1 MSSQRG
7 LVQRI
12 ERKLEVSVGD
22 AFARVFGGSIVPQE
36 VEAMLRREAAEGI
49 RPVAGDRLLAP
60 NEYIITLGMHDYQ
73 KVGADPDL
81 TSDAFAKHL
90 ARYIGEQGWQTY
102 GDVVIRFEQ
111 SANLH
116 TGQFRTRGAVNPDV
130 EPRPTA
136 GELAPPQSDHAFS
149 AEPGVPAMSE
159 NSSYGGGQGQGRP
172 GDDYYDD
179 PYAHPHDDPHAAPD
193 PRAAYQPEPGG
204 YPDQRGGYPDQGG
217 YPEHGGYPPQYEQR
231 PAGGY
236 PDQPATA
243 TPTSAAATPTS
254 AAATPTTRRLPR
266 PARRLPRPARRL
278 PRPSRLRRTRPARR
292 LPRPGRLRR
301 YPTSAAATPTRRG
314 YGAPDQRGGYPDQ
327 GGYPR
332 PARRLPRT
340 GRGLRPGLRRR
351 RIRPTGLRPAAR
363 YGRQDYGQSYAPPGG
378 GGGYAEPG
386 RDYDYG
392 QPADAGGYGGGY
404 GQQGGYSS
412 SGSAVTLQL
421 DDGSGRTY
429 QLREG
434 PNVIGRG
441 QDAQFRLPDTG
452 VSRRHLEIRWDGQVA
467 LLSDLNSTNG
477 TTVNNAPVQEWQLA
491 DGDVIRLGHSE
502 IVVHIH

>member
-1 MSSQRG
+1 
-7 LVQRI
+7 
-12 ERKLEVSVGD
+12 
-22 AFARVFGGSIVPQE
+22 
-36 VEAMLRREAAEGI
+36 MLRREAAEGI
-49 RPVAGDRLLAP
+49 RPVAGNRFLAP

-81 TSDAFAKHL
+81 TSDALAKHL

-102 GDVVIRFEQ
+102 GDVVVRFEQ
-111 SANLH
+111 SSNLH

-130 EPRPTA
+130 EPRQRA
-136 GELAPPQSDHAFS
+136 GELAPPESDRAFN
-149 AEPGVPAMSE
+149 AEPGVPAMTE

-179 PYAHPHDDPHAAPD
+179 PYAPPRDDPHAAPD
-193 PRAAYQPEPGG
+193 PRGSYPEQRAGYPDQGGYGAPGPRGGYPDQAGYDQRGGYPDQRGAYPDQGGYGAPDPRGGYPDQAGYDQRGG

-217 YPEHGGYPPQYEQR
+217 YGAPDPR
-231 PAGGY
+231 GGY
-236 PDQPATA
+236 PDQRGGYPEQRGYGQPAGGPGYDEYA
-243 TPTSAAATPTS
+243 DYGRA
-254 AAATPTTRRLPR
+254 
-266 PARRLPRPARRL
+266 PARQDDGP
-278 PRPSRLRRTRPARR
+278 
-292 LPRPGRLRR
+292 
-301 YPTSAAATPTRRG
+301 G
-314 YGAPDQRGGYPDQ
+314 YGAPEQRGGYPDQ
-327 GGYPR
+327 GGYDQGYG
-332 PARRLPRT
+332 A
-340 GRGLRPGLRRR
+340 PG
-351 RIRPTGLRPAAR
+351 
-363 YGRQDYGQSYAPPGG
+363 YGRQDYGQPEYGQSHAAPSA
-378 GGGYAEPG
+378 GGYGEPQ

-392 QPADAGGYGGGY
+392 QPAEPGGY
-404 GQQGGYSS
+404 GQAGYGQGGYPA

-452 VSRRHLEIRWDGQVA
+452 VSRRHLEIRWDGHVA

>member
-1 MSSQRG
+1 
-7 LVQRI
+7 
-12 ERKLEVSVGD
+12 
-22 AFARVFGGSIVPQE
+22 
-36 VEAMLRREAAEGI
+36 MLRREAAEGI

-193 PRAAYQPEPGG
+193 PRAGHQPEPGG

-217 YPEHGGYPPQYEQR
+217 YPRAVRAAPR
-231 PAGGY
+231 GGY
-236 PDQPATA
+236 PDQRGYGH
-243 TPTSAAATPTS
+243 PTSAAATPTS
-254 AAATPTTRRLPR
+254 AAATPSSAAATPTRAATPTA
-266 PARRLPRPARRL
+266 ARRLPGR
-278 PRPSRLRRTRPARR
+278 RLRRSPTRAAGISRNLAATPSSAAATPNSGGYGAPDHARR
-292 LPRPGRLRR
+292 LPRPGRL
-301 YPTSAAATPTRRG
+301 
-314 YGAPDQRGGYPDQ
+314 
-327 GGYPR
+327 PR

-340 GRGLRPGLRRR
+340 GRRLRPGPRAAADTAGRTTASSPTTADRTTASHTPRPVAAAGTPSPGATTTTASPRTPAVTAAATDNRAATRPRARRSR
-351 RIRPTGLRPAAR
+351 CNSTTAVGAPISYVKARTSLAAAR
-363 YGRQDYGQSYAPPGG
+363 MHSSGCRTPVCRVATWRFGGTAKSRCCPTSIPPTAPPSTT
-378 GGGYAEPG
+378 
-386 RDYDYG
+386 RLFR
-392 QPADAGGYGGGY
+392 
-404 GQQGGYSS
+404 
-412 SGSAVTLQL
+412 SGSWPTAM
-421 DDGSGRTY
+421 
-429 QLREG
+429 
-434 PNVIGRG
+434 
-441 QDAQFRLPDTG
+441 
-452 VSRRHLEIRWDGQVA
+452 
-467 LLSDLNSTNG
+467 
-477 TTVNNAPVQEWQLA
+477 
-491 DGDVIRLGHSE
+491 
-502 IVVHIH
+502 